1 MFVEE
6 TIFMPLTL
14 IADYMTNSQSFV
26 GFQSGAAG
34 QQTLEPCNHDEDE
47 HHHHHHHH
55 HPFQSFFFL
64 KFLTKIA
71 VSNAKKLQQTF
82 LDWK

>member
-47 HHHHHHHH
+47 HHHHKHWAH
-55 HPFQSFFFL
+55 
-64 KFLTKIA
+64 
-71 VSNAKKLQQTF
+71 
-82 LDWK
+82 